1 MSAGDGGAAD
11 GHASG
16 HDRSGWGTP
25 LQPGRRPALLCIDMV
40 RAYFDDGGA
49 FQLPS
54 TRSLEAA
61 SRVLT
66 AAREA
71 GVLVAHSGVRYAAD
85 AVDGGSFVRRVPG
98 LRVFVGDTEAGAF
111 RAEVAPRPEELV
123 LLKQMPS
130 AFFGTTLA
138 STLTAAGVDT
148 VLVQGVSTSGCVR
161 ATVVDAMSH
170 GFTVLVV
177 ADACGDRSPAVHDAN
192 LGDMGA
198 KYAEVVDEAWALD
211 YLGGLGG

>member
-1 MSAGDGGAAD
+1 MGE
-11 GHASG
+11 GHAGG
-16 HDRSGWGTP
+16 HERSGWGAP
-25 LQPGRRPALLCIDMV
+25 LPPGGRPALLCIDMV

-54 TRSLEAA
+54 TRSLETA
-61 SRVLT
+61 SRVLA

-85 AVDGGSFVRRVPG
+85 ARDGGSFVRRVPG
-98 LRVFVGDTEAGAF
+98 LRVFVGDTEAGQF
-111 RAEVAPRPEELV
+111 RAEVAPRPDEVV

-138 STLTAAGVDT
+138 STLTSAGVDT

-170 GFTVLVV
+170 GFTVFVV
-177 ADACGDRSPAVHDAN
+177 ADACGDRSPTVHDAN
-192 LGDMGA
+192 LGDMGD
-198 KYAEVVDEAWALD
+198 KYAEVVDETWVLR
-211 YLGGLGG
+211 YLGSLTLD

>member
-1 MSAGDGGAAD
+1 MTDHAA
-11 GHASG
+11 G

-25 LQPGRRPALLCIDMV
+25 LRPGRRPALLCIDMV
-40 RAYFDDGGA
+40 RAYFDEGGA

-54 TRSLEAA
+54 TRSLKAA
-61 SRVLT
+61 SRVLA

-85 AVDGGSFVRRVPG
+85 ARDGGSFVRRVPG
-98 LRVFVGDTEAGAF
+98 LRVFVGATEAGEF
-111 RAEVAPRPEELV
+111 RPEVAPRDDELV

-138 STLTAAGVDT
+138 STLTSAGVDT

-170 GFTVLVV
+170 GFTVFVV
-177 ADACGDRSPAVHDAN
+177 GDACGDRSPGVHAAN
-192 LGDMGA
+192 LSDMGA
-198 KYAEVVDEAWALD
+198 KYAEVVDEAWALP
-211 YLGGLGG
+211 YLTAQAAGDPG

>member
-1 MSAGDGGAAD
+1 MTDHAA
-11 GHASG
+11 G
-16 HDRSGWGTP
+16 HDRSGWGTS

-40 RAYFDDGGA
+40 RAYFDEGGA

-54 TRSLEAA
+54 THSLEAA
-61 SRVLT
+61 SRVLA

-85 AVDGGSFVRRVPG
+85 ARDGGSFVRRVPG
-98 LRVFVGDTEAGAF
+98 LRVFVGDTEAGEF
-111 RAEVAPRPEELV
+111 RAEVAPQAEEIV
-123 LLKQMPS
+123 LLKQVPS
-130 AFFGTTLA
+130 PFFGTMLA
-138 STLTAAGVDT
+138 ATLTEAGVDT

-170 GFTVLVV
+170 GFTVFVV
-177 ADACGDRSPAVHDAN
+177 GDACGDRSRGVHEAN

-198 KYAEVVDEAWALD
+198 KYAEVVDEAWALG
-211 YLGGLGG
+211 YLAGLRT

>member
-1 MSAGDGGAAD
+1 MSEHAA
-11 GHASG
+11 G
-16 HDRSGWGTP
+16 HDRPGWGTP
-25 LQPGRRPALLCIDMV
+25 LQPGRRPALLCVDMV

-54 TRSLEAA
+54 TRSLQAA
-61 SRVLT
+61 SRVLA

-85 AVDGGSFVRRVPG
+85 AVDGGSFVKRVPG
-98 LRVFVGDTEAGAF
+98 LRVFIGDTEAGQF
-111 RAEVAPRPEELV
+111 RAEVAPLADEV
-123 LLKQMPS
+123 VVLKQMPS

-170 GFTVLVV
+170 GFTVFVV
-177 ADACGDRSPAVHDAN
+177 GDACGDRSATVHDAN

-198 KYAEVVDEAWALD
+198 KYAEVVDEAWAVG
-211 YLGGLGG
+211 YLRDVRP

>member
-1 MSAGDGGAAD
+1 MSDADGGA

-25 LQPGRRPALLCIDMV
+25 LRPGRRPALLCVDMV

-54 TRSLEAA
+54 RSSLKAA
-61 SRVLT
+61 SRVLV
-66 AAREA
+66 AARQA

-85 AVDGGSFVRRVPG
+85 ARDGGSFVTRVPG
-98 LRVFVGDTEAGAF
+98 LRVFVGDTEAGRF
-111 RAEVAPRPEELV
+111 RAEVAPRPDEVV

-138 STLTAAGVDT
+138 STLTSAGVDT

-170 GFTVLVV
+170 GFTVFVV
-177 ADACGDRSPAVHDAN
+177 ADACGDRSSTVHEAN
-192 LGDMGA
+192 LDDMGA

-211 YLGGLGG
+211 YLGRLTRD